1 MKVTDYTF
9 LTITKIYNAS
19 WRLSCMVLVGMKTI
33 LVKRSDS
40 LYIGNS
46 FSLLSIFVLF
56 LLVVSTVQNEIYFR
70 PVDAQILN
78 NSQGSNAAVDINETV
93 TRSTNNTLDIGSN
106 NTIQDLTLP
115 ELFERVEKSVV
126 QVTTTAGAQEPG
138 SFRSGIGSG
147 FVYNNDGLIIT
158 NYHVIAPSVRLSSEP
173 VQGETNGGV
182 DINVAFEDGTIY
194 QATLEGADRF
204 SDIAVIDIPDDAQ
217 NRLVPLPIGNSSELR
232 VGQQVVAIGN
242 PFGLSGSMTEG
253 IVSGLGRLIP
263 SSEEE
268 QLPPFPD
275 GTPLPPPQDPF
286 NPDVPQQ
293 PPPLTPGNP
302 NDEPLEAQRRGSFSI
317 PDIIQTD
324 APINPGN
331 SGGPLLDLR
340 GEVIGMNT
348 AIFSSTGESAGVG
361 FAIPSNTLKKV
372 VPALISSG
380 VYQHP
385 WLGISGTDVTPEIA
399 EALGLSQAKGFL
411 VTDITSESPA
421 DKAGIR
427 GGYKID
433 DINGREIALGG
444 DIIVAIDN
452 NTVRKIDDILS
463 YLEREKTVGDRV
475 QLTVLRDG
483 NIEQT
488 LPTILAARPGS
499 TSMLQQPSQEEQQ
512 QQQQKQGKPAWLG
525 ISGTSLAPEI
535 AQALG
540 LTPETRGVL
549 VVEVAA
555 GSPADKAGIRGGYKI
570 DDINGRE
577 IVLGGDIIVAI
588 DNRTVTTL
596 ENILTYLSN
605 EKQAGEIA
613 QLNILRDGSNSQ
625 VSVTLAEIPPSDLQ
639 SRQDGEQQP
648 QLEIIP

>member
-1 MKVTDYTF
+1 MP
-9 LTITKIYNAS
+9 
-19 WRLSCMVLVGMKTI
+19 
-33 LVKRSDS
+33 VKRSGI
-40 LYIGNS
+40 LYNSRS
-46 FSLLSIFVLF
+46 FSLLSIFVLL
-56 LLVVSTVQNEIYFR
+56 LLVVSAIQNEIHSR

-78 NSQGSNAAVDINETV
+78 NSQGSNSAVNINETA
-93 TRSTNNTLDIGSN
+93 TSSGNNTLDIGSN
-106 NTIQDLTLP
+106 NTVQDLTLP
-115 ELFERVEKSVV
+115 ELFERAEKSVV
-126 QVTTTAGAQEPG
+126 QVTTTSGAEEPG
-138 SFRSGIGSG
+138 LFRSGIGSG

-158 NYHVIAPSVRLSSEP
+158 NYHVIAPSVRLSNEL
-173 VQGETNGGV
+173 VQGETNDGV

-194 QATLEGADRF
+194 QATLVGADRF
-204 SDIAVIDIPDDAQ
+204 SDIAVIDIPEDAR

-275 GTPLPPPQDPF
+275 GTPLPPPQDPS
-286 NPDVPQQ
+286 NPEAPQQ
-293 PPPLTPGNP
+293 PPLDEVPPSLPPGNP
-302 NDEPLEAQRRGSFSI
+302 DDEIMEAQRRGSFSI

-361 FAIPSNTLKKV
+361 FAIPSNTLTKV
-372 VPALISSG
+372 VPALINSG

-385 WLGISGTDVTPEIA
+385 WLGISGTDVTPDIA
-399 EALGLSQAKGFL
+399 EALNLSEAKGFL

-433 DINGREIALGG
+433 NINGREIALGG

-463 YLEREKTVGDRV
+463 YLEREKTVGDQV

-499 TSMLQQPSQEEQQ
+499 TSTLQQSSQQEQQQ

-525 ISGTSLAPEI
+525 ISGTSLTPEI
-535 AQALG
+535 AEALG
-540 LTPETRGVL
+540 LTTDTKGVL
-549 VVEVAA
+549 VVEVVA
-555 GSPADKAGIRGGYKI
+555 GGPADKAGIRGGYKI
-570 DDINGRE
+570 DNINGRE
-577 IVLGGDIIVAI
+577 IALGGDIIVAI

-596 ENILTYLSN
+596 ENILTYLSD
-605 EKQAGEIA
+605 EKQAGETA
-613 QLNILRDGSNSQ
+613 QLNILRDGRSSQ
-625 VSVTLAEIPPSDLQ
+625 VSVTLGEMPQSNLQ
-639 SRQDGEQQP
+639 GRQDGQQQP

>member
-1 MKVTDYTF
+1 
-9 LTITKIYNAS
+9 
-19 WRLSCMVLVGMKTI
+19 
-33 LVKRSDS
+33 
-40 LYIGNS
+40 
-46 FSLLSIFVLF
+46 
-56 LLVVSTVQNEIYFR
+56 
-70 PVDAQILN
+70 
-78 NSQGSNAAVDINETV
+78 
-93 TRSTNNTLDIGSN
+93 
-106 NTIQDLTLP
+106 
-115 ELFERVEKSVV
+115 
-126 QVTTTAGAQEPG
+126 
-138 SFRSGIGSG
+138 
-147 FVYNNDGLIIT
+147 VYNDDGLIVT

-173 VQGETNGGV
+173 VMGETNDGV

-194 QATLEGADRF
+194 QATLVGADRF
-204 SDIAVIDIPDDAQ
+204 SDIAVIDIPEDARA
-217 NRLVPLPIGNSSELR
+217 RLVPLPIGNSSELR

-253 IVSGLGRLIP
+253 IISGLGRLIP

-275 GTPLPPPQDPF
+275 GTPLPPPRDPF
-286 NPDVPQQ
+286 NPEAPLQ
-293 PPPLTPGNP
+293 PPLDEVPPSTPPGNP
-302 NDEPLEAQRRGSFSI
+302 DDELMEAQRRGSFSI

-340 GEVIGMNT
+340 GGVIGMNT

-361 FAIPSNTLKKV
+361 FAIPSNTVKKV

-385 WLGISGTDVTPEIA
+385 WLGISGTDITPEIA
-399 EALGLSQAKGFL
+399 EALGLSEAKGFL
-411 VTDITSESPA
+411 VTDITSGSPA

-433 DINGREIALGG
+433 NINGREIALGG

-463 YLEREKTVGDRV
+463 YLEREKTVGDQV

-488 LPTILAARPGS
+488 LPTVLAARPGS
-499 TSMLQQPSQEEQQ
+499 TSVLQQSSQQEQQQ

-525 ISGTSLAPEI
+525 ISGTSLTPEI

-540 LTPETRGVL
+540 ITPDTKGVL
-549 VVEVAA
+549 VVEIVA
-555 GSPADKAGIRGGYKI
+555 GGPGDKAGIRGGYKI
-570 DDINGRE
+570 DNINGRE
-577 IVLGGDIIVAI
+577 IALGGDIIVAI

-596 ENILTYLSN
+596 ENILTYISN
-605 EKQAGEIA
+605 EKQAGETA
-613 QLNILRDGSNSQ
+613 QLNILRDGRSSQ
-625 VSVTLAEIPPSDLQ
+625 VSVTLGEMPQSELQ
-639 SRQDGEQQP
+639 GRQDGEQQP

>member
-1 MKVTDYTF
+1 MK
-9 LTITKIYNAS
+9 S
-19 WRLSCMVLVGMKTI
+19 I
-33 LVKRSDS
+33 LVRRSNN
-40 LYIGNS
+40 LYNCNS
-46 FSLLSIFVLF
+46 FSLLLMFVL
-56 LLVVSTVQNEIYFR
+56 LLFVVSTIYIDYYSK

-78 NSQGSNAAVDINETV
+78 NSQSSNDAVNINET
-93 TRSTNNTLDIGSN
+93 TTLSANNTLDIGSN
-106 NTIQDLTLP
+106 NTVQDLTLP
-115 ELFERVEKSVV
+115 ELFERAEKSVV
-126 QVTTTAGAQEPG
+126 QVTTTSGAEELNL
-138 SFRSGIGSG
+138 FRSGIGSG

-158 NYHVIAPSVRLSSEP
+158 NYHVIAPSVLRSSEP

-194 QATLEGADRF
+194 QATLVGADRF
-204 SDIAVIDIPDDAQ
+204 SDIAVIDIPDDAK
-217 NRLVPLPIGNSSELR
+217 NRLVPLSIGNSSELL

-275 GTPLPPPQDPF
+275 GTPLPPPQNPF
-286 NPDVPQQ
+286 NPEVPQQ
-293 PPPLTPGNP
+293 PPLDEVPPPLPPGNP
-302 NDEPLEAQRRGSFSI
+302 DQELREAQRRGSFSI

-385 WLGISGTDVTPEIA
+385 WLGISGTDITPEIA
-399 EALGLSQAKGFL
+399 EALGLSEAKGFL

-427 GGYKID
+427 GGYRID
-433 DINGREIALGG
+433 NLNGREIALGG
-444 DIIVAIDN
+444 DIVVAIDN

-463 YLEREKTVGDRV
+463 YLQREKTVGDQV
-475 QLTVLRDG
+475 QITVLRDG

-488 LPTILAARPGS
+488 LPTVLAARPGS
-499 TSMLQQPSQEEQQ
+499 TSVLQQSSQQEQQQ

-525 ISGTSLAPEI
+525 ISGTALTPEI

-540 LTPETRGVL
+540 LTPDTRGVL
-549 VVEVAA
+549 VAEVVA
-555 GSPADKAGIRGGYKI
+555 GGPADKAGIRGGYKI
-570 DDINGRE
+570 DNINGLE
-577 IVLGGDIIVAI
+577 IPLGGDIIVAI
-588 DNRTVTTL
+588 DNSTVTTL

-605 EKQAGEIA
+605 EKQAGETA
-613 QLNILRDGSNSQ
+613 QLNILRDGRSSQ
-625 VSVTLAEIPPSDLQ
+625 VSVTLGEIPQSDLQ
-639 SRQDGEQQP
+639 GRQP

>member
-1 MKVTDYTF
+1 MKSV
-9 LTITKIYNAS
+9 LIRRSNILYN
-19 WRLSCMVLVGMKTI
+19 C
-33 LVKRSDS
+33 
-40 LYIGNS
+40 NS
-46 FSLLSIFVLF
+46 FSLLLMFALF
-56 LLVVSTVQNEIYFR
+56 LLVVSTIQNEMCFK
-70 PVDAQILN
+70 PVDAQVLN
-78 NSQGSNAAVDINETV
+78 NSQGSNATVNINETA

-106 NTIQDLTLP
+106 YTVQDLTLP
-115 ELFERVEKSVV
+115 ELFERAEKSVV
-126 QVTTTAGAQEPG
+126 QVTTTSGAEEAG

-147 FVYNNDGLIIT
+147 FVYNDDGLIVT
-158 NYHVIAPSVRLSSEP
+158 NYHVIAPSVLSSEP
-173 VQGETNGGV
+173 VKGETNDGV

-194 QATLEGADRF
+194 QATLVGADRF
-204 SDIAVIDIPDDAQ
+204 SDIAVIDIPEDAKD
-217 NRLVPLPIGNSSELR
+217 RLVPLPIGNSSELR

-286 NPDVPQQ
+286 NPEAPLQ
-293 PPPLTPGNP
+293 PPLDEVPPSTPPGNP
-302 NDEPLEAQRRGSFSI
+302 DDELMEAQRRGSFSI

-361 FAIPSNTLKKV
+361 FAIPSNTVKKV

-385 WLGISGTDVTPEIA
+385 WLGISGTDITPEIA
-399 EALGLSQAKGFL
+399 QALGLSEAKGFL

-433 DINGREIALGG
+433 NINGREIALGG

-463 YLEREKTVGDRV
+463 YLEREKTVGDQV

-488 LPTILAARPGS
+488 LATVLAARPGS
-499 TSMLQQPSQEEQQ
+499 TSVLQQSSQQE

-525 ISGTSLAPEI
+525 ISGTSLTPEI
-535 AQALG
+535 AQSLG
-540 LTPETRGVL
+540 ITPDIKGVL
-549 VVEVAA
+549 VVEIVA
-555 GSPADKAGIRGGYKI
+555 GGPADKAGIQGGYKI
-570 DDINGRE
+570 DNINGRE
-577 IVLGGDIIVAI
+577 IALGGDIIVAI

-596 ENILTYLSN
+596 ENILTYISN
-605 EKQAGEIA
+605 EKQAGETA
-613 QLNILRDGSNSQ
+613 QLNILRDGRSSQ
-625 VSVTLAEIPPSDLQ
+625 VSVTLGEMPQSKLQ
-639 SRQDGEQQP
+639 GRQDGEQQP

>member
-1 MKVTDYTF
+1 MLVRVTTEQGDF
-9 LTITKIYNAS
+9 L
-19 WRLSCMVLVGMKTI
+19 
-33 LVKRSDS
+33 
-40 LYIGNS
+40 
-46 FSLLSIFVLF
+46 
-56 LLVVSTVQNEIYFR
+56 
-70 PVDAQILN
+70 
-78 NSQGSNAAVDINETV
+78 SNT
-93 TRSTNNTLDIGSN
+93 TLDIGSN

-115 ELFERVEKSVV
+115 ELFERVETSVV
-126 QVTTTAGAQEPG
+126 QVTTTSGTDVPDA
-138 SFRSGIGSG
+138 FRSGIGSG

-158 NYHVIAPSVRLSSEP
+158 NYHVIAPSIPSAEVLAQEEP
-173 VQGETNGGV
+173 GNVV

-194 QATLEGADRF
+194 PATLVGADRF
-204 SDIAVIDIPDDAQ
+204 SDIAVIDIPDDAK
-217 NRLVPLPIGNSSELR
+217 NKLVPLPIGNSSELR

-263 SSEEE
+263 SSEDEQ
-268 QLPPFPD
+268 QLPPLPD
-275 GTPLPPPQDPF
+275 GIPIPPPGEPSIPGLPPQDQLPPSLPPTV
-286 NPDVPQQ
+286 PDD
-293 PPPLTPGNP
+293 LTQT
-302 NDEPLEAQRRGSFSI
+302 QRRGSFSI

-361 FAIPSNTLKKV
+361 FAIPSNTLQKV
-372 VPALISSG
+372 IPSLISSG

-399 EALGLSQAKGFL
+399 EALGFNESRGFL

-433 DINGREIALGG
+433 NINGREIALGG

-463 YLEREKTVGDRV
+463 YLEREKNVGDNV
-475 QLTVLRDG
+475 QLTVLRNG
-483 NIEQT
+483 SIQET
-488 LPTILAARPGS
+488 LPTTLAARPGS
-499 TSMLQQPSQEEQQ
+499 TAQLNLSSQQEQQ

-525 ISGTSLAPEI
+525 ISGTAVTPEI
-535 AQALG
+535 AQAMG
-540 LTPETRGVL
+540 LTPDTKGTL
-549 VVEVAA
+549 VIEVIA
-555 GSPADKAGIRGGYKI
+555 GGPADKAGIRGGYKI
-570 DDINGRE
+570 DNINGRE
-577 IVLGGDIIVAI
+577 IALGGDIIVGI

-596 ENILTYLSN
+596 ENILTYISN
-605 EKQAGEIA
+605 EKQAGDTV
-613 QLNILRDGSNSQ
+613 QLSIIRDGTSSQ
-625 VSVTLAEIPPSDLQ
+625 ANVTLGEIPQTDLQ
-639 SRQDGEQQP
+639 GRQGEGQQP

>member
-1 MKVTDYTF
+1 M
-9 LTITKIYNAS
+9 NN
-19 WRLSCMVLVGMKTI
+19 I
-33 LVKRSDS
+33 LVRLPAHTSNRI
-40 LYIGNS
+40 L
-46 FSLLSIFVLF
+46 SLLSATLTISIGLVLVF
-56 LLVVSTVQNEIYFR
+56 STLQVENYLKFAE
-70 PVDAQILN
+70 AQI
-78 NSQGSNAAVDINETV
+78 A
-93 TRSTNNTLDIGSN
+93 N
-106 NTIQDLTLP
+106 NTIGGTFGYNNNRTSALLENSTLDAGRNVTVQDLTLP

-126 QVTTTAGAQEPG
+126 QVTTTSG
-138 SFRSGIGSG
+138 SDQLDLFRSGIGSG
-147 FVYNNDGLIIT
+147 FVYNNDGLIVT
-158 NYHVIAPSVRLSSEP
+158 NYHVIAPSVLSSES
-173 VQGETNGGV
+173 VRGETNNGV

-194 QATLEGADRF
+194 PATLVGVDRF
-204 SDIAVIDIPDDAQ
+204 SDIAIIDVPEDARD
-217 NRLVPLPIGNSSELR
+217 RLVPLPIGNSSELR

-286 NPDVPQQ
+286 NPEAPLQ
-293 PPPLTPGNP
+293 PPLDEVPPSTPPGNP
-302 NDEPLEAQRRGSFSI
+302 DDDLMEAQRRGSFSI

-324 APINPGN
+324 APINPCN

-361 FAIPSNTLKKV
+361 FAIPSNTVKKV

-385 WLGISGTDVTPEIA
+385 WLGISGTDITPEIA
-399 EALGLSQAKGFL
+399 EALGLSEAKGFL

-427 GGYKID
+427 GGYRID
-433 DINGREIALGG
+433 NINGREIALGG

-463 YLEREKTVGDRV
+463 YLEREKTVGDQV

-488 LPTILAARPGS
+488 LPTVLAARPGS
-499 TSMLQQPSQEEQQ
+499 TSVLQQSSQQEQQQ

-525 ISGTSLAPEI
+525 ISGTSLTPEI

-549 VVEVAA
+549 VVEIVA
-555 GSPADKAGIRGGYKI
+555 GGPADEAGIRGGYII
-570 DDINGRE
+570 DNINGRE
-577 IVLGGDIIVAI
+577 IALGGDIIVAI

-596 ENILTYLSN
+596 ENVLTYISN
-605 EKQAGEIA
+605 EKQAGETA
-613 QLNILRDGSNSQ
+613 QLNTLRDGRSSQ
-625 VSVTLAEIPPSDLQ
+625 INVTLGEMPQSD
-639 SRQDGEQQP
+639 
-648 QLEIIP
+648 

>member
-1 MKVTDYTF
+1 MK
-9 LTITKIYNAS
+9 S
-19 WRLSCMVLVGMKTI
+19 I
-33 LVKRSDS
+33 LVRRSNI
-40 LYIGNS
+40 LHNYNS
-46 FSLLSIFVLF
+46 FSLLLMIVLF
-56 LLVVSTVQNEIYFR
+56 LLVVSTTYYEMYSK

-78 NSQGSNAAVDINETV
+78 NSQSSNDAVNINET
-93 TRSTNNTLDIGSN
+93 TTLSANNTLDIGSN
-106 NTIQDLTLP
+106 NTVQDLTLP

-126 QVTTTAGAQEPG
+126 QVTTTSGALEPG

-147 FVYNNDGLIIT
+147 FVYNDDGLIVT
-158 NYHVIAPSVRLSSEP
+158 NYHVIAPSVLRSSGP
-173 VQGETNGGV
+173 VQGETNDGV

-194 QATLEGADRF
+194 KATLVGADRF
-204 SDIAVIDIPDDAQ
+204 SDIAVIDIPDDAR

-275 GTPLPPPQDPF
+275 GTPLPPPQNPF
-286 NPDVPQQ
+286 NPEVPQQ
-293 PPPLTPGNP
+293 PPLDEIPPPLPPGNP
-302 NDEPLEAQRRGSFSI
+302 DQELREAQRRGSFSI

-361 FAIPSNTLKKV
+361 FAIPSNTLSKV

-385 WLGISGTDVTPEIA
+385 WLGISGTDITPEIA
-399 EALGLSQAKGFL
+399 EALGLSEAKGFL

-427 GGYKID
+427 GGYRID
-433 DINGREIALGG
+433 NINGREIALGG

-463 YLEREKTVGDRV
+463 YLQREKTVGDQV
-475 QLTVLRDG
+475 QITVLRDG
-483 NIEQT
+483 DIEQT
-488 LPTILAARPGS
+488 LPTVLAARPGS
-499 TSMLQQPSQEEQQ
+499 TSIIQQSSQQEQ

-525 ISGTSLAPEI
+525 ISGTALTPEI
-535 AQALG
+535 AQAQG
-540 LTPETRGVL
+540 LTPDTRGVL
-549 VVEVAA
+549 VAEVVA
-555 GSPADKAGIRGGYKI
+555 GGPADKAGIRGGYKI
-570 DDINGRE
+570 DNINGLE
-577 IVLGGDIIVAI
+577 IPLGGDIIVAI
-588 DNRTVTTL
+588 DNNTVTTL

-605 EKQAGEIA
+605 EKQAGETA
-613 QLNILRDGSNSQ
+613 QLNILRDGRSSQ
-625 VSVTLAEIPPSDLQ
+625 VSVTLGEIPQSDLQ
-639 SRQDGEQQP
+639 GRQDGEP